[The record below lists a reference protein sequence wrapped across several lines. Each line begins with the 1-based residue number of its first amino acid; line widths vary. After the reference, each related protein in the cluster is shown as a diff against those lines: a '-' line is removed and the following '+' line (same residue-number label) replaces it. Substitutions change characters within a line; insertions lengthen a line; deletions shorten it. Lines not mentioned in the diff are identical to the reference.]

1 MKRLGFLLFL
11 ALTSQVYGSP
21 FGGAGGLSSVGS
33 TGGLSSNAVDFSD
46 GRIGPVYNGEV
57 GGGGASGGYNLGY
70 TGGLEAGL
78 PGGPSGA
85 TTGAGYSFGAGGV
98 DAVGGSSGYGGSYG
112 ERHSVGSPGGTLGG
126 IVGVGT
132 GSGNDEFG
140 GVAAGSPVGSFGAF
154 AGTGVQ
160 SGNSDSLAHRR
171 QRARVA
177 GAVVGTALGGLV
189 LGGLIA
195 HLAKLGREGRLGHFR
210 SSSYGSYDL
219 GYGYSNDYGS
229 RMAYRGYRRR
239 CNNGRCRQRTCVGLQ
254 CH

>member
-21 FGGAGGLSSVGS
+21 FGGAGGLSSAGS

-46 GRIGPVYNGEV
+46 DRIGPVYNGEV
-57 GGGGASGGYNLGY
+57 EGGGASGGYNVGY
-70 TGGLEAGL
+70 TGGPAAGL
-78 PGGPSGA
+78 PGATSGA
-85 TTGAGYSFGAGGV
+85 TTGAGYGFGA
-98 DAVGGSSGYGGSYG
+98 GGSSGYGGSYG
-112 ERHSVGSPGGTLGG
+112 YRPSVGSPGGTLGS
-126 IVGVGT
+126 IAGVGT
-132 GSGNDEFG
+132 GSGNDGFG
-140 GVAAGSPVGSFGAF
+140 GVAAGSPVGSLGAF
-154 AGTGVQ
+154 AGNGVQ
-160 SGNSDSLAHRR
+160 SGNSDSLARRR

-254 CH
+254 CY